1 MDRCALGLD
10 VVSYELWVMGYGC
23 HAQLQIFK
31 MKRITF
37 SCLFT
42 VIALLFS
49 IRTSAQKM
57 GDAAERSA
65 KLTEWMR
72 INLNLTDEQ
81 LTTVHDINLKYA
93 TKMDALKTN
102 SLPKSEKMKQITD
115 NDKAKDNELK
125 DVLTDSQFQTYLS
138 KKQEIKKKFKENL
151 KQRHQAG

>member
-1 MDRCALGLD
+1 MKKI
-10 VVSYELWVMGYGC
+10 VIKGYS
-23 HAQLQIFK
+23 
-31 MKRITF
+31 TF
-37 SCLFT
+37 M
-42 VIALLFS
+42 LLLLCMQS
-49 IRTSAQKM
+49 PAQKL

-81 LTTVHDINLKYA
+81 LPPVRDINLKYA
-93 TKMDALKTN
+93 KKMDALQTN

-115 NDKAKDNELK
+115 NDKEKDKELQSI
-125 DVLTDSQFQTYLS
+125 LTNSQFQTYLS

>member
-1 MDRCALGLD
+1 
-10 VVSYELWVMGYGC
+10 
-23 HAQLQIFK
+23 
-31 MKRITF
+31 MKRIG
-37 SCLFT
+37 FT
-42 VIALLFS
+42 LHFIVALLFS
-49 IRTSAQKM
+49 VNSSAQKM

-81 LTTVHDINLKYA
+81 IPAVRDINLKYA
-93 TKMDALKTN
+93 KKMDALKTS
-102 SLPKSEKMKQITD
+102 SLPKSEKMKEITD

-125 DVLTDSQFQTYLS
+125 NELTNSQFQTYLS

>member
-1 MDRCALGLD
+1 MKTIVLNSLLVTAVLFFASGL
-10 VVSYELWVMGYGC
+10 
-23 HAQLQIFK
+23 
-31 MKRITF
+31 
-37 SCLFT
+37 
-42 VIALLFS
+42 
-49 IRTSAQKM
+49 SAQKL

-81 LTTVHDINLKYA
+81 LPSVRDINLKYA
-93 TKMDALKTN
+93 KKMDALQTN

-115 NDKAKDNELK
+115 NDKVKDEELK
-125 DVLTDSQFQTYLS
+125 NVLTTSQFQTYLS

>member
-1 MDRCALGLD
+1 MKKIVFTTFLAF
-10 VVSYELWVMGYGC
+10 
-23 HAQLQIFK
+23 IF
-31 MKRITF
+31 
-37 SCLFT
+37 
-42 VIALLFS
+42 LLICTHS
-49 IRTSAQKM
+49 LAQKM
-57 GDAAERSA
+57 GDATERSA

-81 LTTVHDINLKYA
+81 LPTVRDINLKYA
-93 TKMDALKTN
+93 QKMDALKTN

-115 NDKAKDNELK
+115 NDKAKDKELE

>member
-1 MDRCALGLD
+1 MQ
-10 VVSYELWVMGYGC
+10 SP
-23 HAQLQIFK
+23 
-31 MKRITF
+31 
-37 SCLFT
+37 
-42 VIALLFS
+42 
-49 IRTSAQKM
+49 AQKL

-81 LTTVHDINLKYA
+81 LPPVRDINLKYA
-93 TKMDALKTN
+93 KKMDALQTN

-115 NDKAKDNELK
+115 NDKEKDKELQSI
-125 DVLTDSQFQTYLS
+125 LTNSQFQTYLS